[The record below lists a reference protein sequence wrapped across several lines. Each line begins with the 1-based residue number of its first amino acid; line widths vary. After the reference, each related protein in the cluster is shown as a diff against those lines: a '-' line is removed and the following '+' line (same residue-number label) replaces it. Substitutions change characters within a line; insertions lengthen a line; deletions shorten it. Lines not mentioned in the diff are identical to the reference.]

1 MPFNRRFTG
10 KVDEDYANHNTRMK
24 FEREE
29 ENGKCLSILALYQFQ
44 SQVFQGNG
52 GSEEAR
58 HLVKSLGMQNIR
70 QVRAH
75 IHTLVLVL
83 VKGSEGKEARNHTV
97 ASGNMK
103 KEKDELV
110 VIIDH
115 ELGTNVIVR
124 RIINHN

>member
-1 MPFNRRFTG
+1 MNV
-10 KVDEDYANHNTRMK
+10 KKKM
-24 FEREE
+24 
-29 ENGKCLSILALYQFQ
+29 
-44 SQVFQGNG
+44 GNG
-52 GSEEAR
+52 GSEEAL

-115 ELGTNVIVR
+115 ELGTNVIT
-124 RIINHN
+124 RIKRTNLMPMNILLLTLK

>member
-1 MPFNRRFTG
+1 MFIDIG
-10 KVDEDYANHNTRMK
+10 VV
-24 FEREE
+24 
-29 ENGKCLSILALYQFQ
+29 SI
-44 SQVFQGNG
+44 SVTSIQGNG

-75 IHTLVLVL
+75 IHTLVLAL

-124 RIINHN
+124 RIIK